1 MIDRKNQLIDF
12 ANSSGYKE
20 EDLLEIKNDASFR
33 NYYRL
38 INHNL
43 LIMDA
48 DPAKGESVSNFAAI
62 DKLLRS
68 LGFSAPE
75 IISIDV
81 DNGFILL
88 EDFGKKSFTELL
100 SKDNEKDLLK
110 RAVKVLCDLNIKVKS
125 NNKIQSTFDK
135 YSFEAV
141 IHLAG
146 LKSVK
151 KSNEIPSEYFE
162 NNVQGTRNL
171 ISVMKK
177 SKVKKLVFSSSA
189 TVYGIPKSLPIY
201 ESSDIGNTTS
211 IYGKTKYMVENIL
224 REIWEKDN
232 EWQICIL
239 RYFNPIGAH
248 SSGLIGE
255 SPKGIPD
262 NLLPY
267 LFNVASGVLKELEI
281 FGDDYSTPDGSGIR
295 DYIHIEDLSKG
306 HLCALEYLSDKHNI
320 SFFNLGT
327 GNGF

>member
-135 YSFEAV
+135 YSFEKLLAESELF
-141 IHLAG
+141 ISWYMEKHLNIMVDDKSKNEFSNI
-146 LKSVK
+146 LKSIYK
-151 KSNEIPSEYFE
+151 I
-162 NNVQGTRNL
+162 
-171 ISVMKK
+171 ISPIQNA
-177 SKVKKLVFSSSA
+177 LV
-189 TVYGIPKSLPIY
+189 
-201 ESSDIGNTTS
+201 
-211 IYGKTKYMVENIL
+211 L
-224 REIWEKDN
+224 RD
-232 EWQICIL
+232 
-239 RYFNPIGAH
+239 YH
-248 SSGLIGE
+248 V
-255 SPKGIPD
+255 D
-262 NLLPY
+262 NLFY
-267 LFNVASGVLKELEI
+267 LEE
-281 FGDDYSTPDGSGIR
+281 R
-295 DYIHIEDLSKG
+295 DYIRSIGLIDFQDAVRGSTSYDLISILEDVRRPISNELTSELIEYYISETDLNREQTFNETQFFSIQRNLKILGIFCRLNYRDNKSQYLNMIPICNKIIQKHIKAEIYSELRMW
-306 HLCALEYLSDKHNI
+306 LA
-320 SFFNLGT
+320 SFNVLFK
-327 GNGF
+327 